1 MCAQARLSVMPLSA
15 IEPNVLVELA
25 NQGCPFIRPRGESD
39 YWLYGRLFSSTCKV
53 AMLDGRPVGFVAAFR
68 NQDNPEELYI
78 QDLVIH
84 QEARRQGIATA
95 LLEAVLSSAKA
106 LGCERAWLTS
116 EVENDAA
123 HRTWRRNG
131 FVNPPAD
138 RKVGELWVTN
148 DLKGLGK
155 HRVVYKRSIS

>member
-1 MCAQARLSVMPLSA
+1 MRAHLSVLPLSA
-15 IEPNVLVELA
+15 VEPNVLVKLA
-25 NQGCPFIRPRGESD
+25 KQGHPFIRPRGESD

-53 AMLDGRPVGFVAAFR
+53 AMLDGSPVGFIVAFR
-68 NQDNPEELYI
+68 NQDNPKEFYI
-78 QDLVIH
+78 QDLVVH
-84 QEARRQGIATA
+84 QNARRQGIATA

-116 EVENDAA
+116 ELENDAA

-138 RKVGELWVTN
+138 RRVGEFWVTN
-148 DLKGLGK
+148 DLKGPGI
-155 HRVVYKRSIS
+155 HRVVYERFIS